1 MEDGDGPIIP
11 SPSGADEQV
20 TAPALWF
27 PDPDEAVI
35 APVPSISSAEGHL
48 RIVRAVLKGGRVK
61 PFKRPA
67 DSITLYAVHSFLKV
81 HWGLKSVCARRK
93 AYERAMRGP
102 HGKAL
107 CDKVIHLSPV
117 EDKRQSPRME
127 ENGLA
132 LLLAV
137 LELQA
142 RKPAV
147 TKKDALADPV
157 AETVD
162 RSQPATGTT
171 ANDATRKR
179 LAAKLARTANDTA
192 NDATRKRLAAKLAR
206 TRRKLNE
213 LARAQRE
220 LNELAMAQRELNESD
235 SMLHERDTPQ
245 DSLNQ
250 S

>member
-1 MEDGDGPIIP
+1 MEDGDGPIIPSP

-27 PDPDEAVI
+27 PDPDEAVV

-48 RIVRAVLKGGRVK
+48 PIVRAILKGGQVK
-61 PFKRPA
+61 PFKRPV
-67 DSITLYAVHSFLKV
+67 DSIHLYAVHSFLKV
-81 HWGLKSVCARRK
+81 HWGLKSACARRK
-93 AYERAMRGP
+93 AYSRAMCGP

-107 CDKVIHLSPV
+107 REKVTHFSHV
-117 EDKRQSPRME
+117 KDKRSSPCME

-137 LELQA
+137 FELQA

-179 LAAKLARTANDTA
+179 LAAKLART
-192 NDATRKRLAAKLAR
+192 
-206 TRRKLNE
+206 RRKLNE

-220 LNELAMAQRELNESD
+220 LDESA
-235 SMLHERDTPQ
+235 SMLRERDTPQ